1 MILVIGEAL
10 IDLIENRY
18 QAGAFNA
25 IVGGANANVAIA
37 LARRG
42 TPQQFLARISTDRF
56 GKIIRDRLVSNGV
69 ALDHSVETDELTTLA
84 VVSIDSNGVPSYSF
98 YVNGTADWGWTS
110 AELPTDADLDNL
122 GATAIQ
128 FGCLTMAMAPGNL
141 VIEGWA
147 RDHYRQSSV
156 TISHDINMRPAL
168 GFEREVE
175 RIRVE
180 RINDISH
187 VIKASDEDI
196 HWLYDMVEG
205 SDVDGVVRHWIG
217 DSGRHVFVTRG
228 GDGVSIY
235 RPAADGSGVK
245 RFDVESRSIN
255 VVDTVGAGDTFCAN
269 LLGQLSD
276 ADILGTDPFDRL
288 ASLSDADL
296 AEFVRVAGVAA
307 SITCERAGAEPPT
320 LADLN
325 AVLSSL

>member
-1 MILVIGEAL
+1 MTLRSLLCAALLLGNAQAFAEATHYPL
-10 IDLIENRY
+10 TVQSCNREVTFK
-18 QAGAFNA
+18 QA
-25 IVGGANANVAIA
+25 
-37 LARRG
+37 
-42 TPQQFLARISTDRF
+42 P
-56 GKIIRDRLVSNGV
+56 K
-69 ALDHSVETDELTTLA
+69 HA
-84 VVSIDSNGVPSYSF
+84 V
-98 YVNGTADWGWTS
+98 
-110 AELPTDADLDNL
+110 
-122 GATAIQ
+122 
-128 FGCLTMAMAPGNL
+128 
-141 VIEGWA
+141 
-147 RDHYRQSSV
+147 
-156 TISHDINMRPAL
+156 SHDINMRPAL

-196 HWLYDMVEG
+196 HWLYDMVDG
-205 SDVDGVVRHWIG
+205 ADVDGVVKHWIG
-217 DSGRHVFVTRG
+217 DSGRHVFITRG

-245 RFDVESRSIN
+245 RFDVASRSIN

-288 ASLSDADL
+288 ASLSDEDL
-296 AEFVRVAGVAA
+296 AEFVRIAGVAA